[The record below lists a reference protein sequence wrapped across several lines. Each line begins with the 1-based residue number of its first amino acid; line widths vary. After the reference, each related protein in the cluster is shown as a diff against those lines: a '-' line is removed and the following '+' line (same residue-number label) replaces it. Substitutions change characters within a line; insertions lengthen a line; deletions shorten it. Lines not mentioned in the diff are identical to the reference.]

1 MAEQNPSASAPA
13 GATARQATPAGPS
26 AQGPGAPGAGAQGPP
41 AAPPQTFPPV
51 DPSKFKLIGQN
62 YVTQDLMAK
71 VTGKARYAEDFRAE
85 GMLFCK
91 LMLSP
96 RPHARV
102 TGIDASR
109 ALAMPGVHAVL
120 TADDLPPP
128 PAPAGGPG
136 PAPGSVPGAAAAG
149 GVPTA
154 GQAQQNA
161 QYQRAANAPPT
172 GPGAA
177 AAPGT
182 PPSAASVPPAQQAP
196 TAPPLPAEFAL
207 AKEVMYEG
215 EPILAVAADSE
226 ELAAAAIEQI
236 RVTFEPLDFAIDPLE
251 SLRPGSPNART
262 EGNVFVGGEVKTIK
276 WTAEQYDRAKNGQ
289 FPTDAESGET
299 TVWGD
304 VDKGFAEADLVVEHT
319 QYQQSTSH
327 QPLETRTAM
336 AYWQNGKLY
345 LHGST
350 QSVSRTVA
358 SVAGWVGVPQRDVV
372 VISEYCGGGFGSKI
386 PGAQT
391 MAIPALLSKKL
402 NGRPVMMRIS
412 REEETYIGRTRPGF
426 QAWAKMGF
434 KKDGRVTAVD
444 AFIIEDSGP
453 YRRQGDSAQATNLA
467 TLLYQA
473 PNARFRGL
481 SVATNTPPRV
491 SQRAPGGLQSAILF
505 EPLVNKAAKKL
516 GIDQVEIRKINA
528 PVNGSFFGLNP
539 VAQAAR
545 PRTAKVT
552 SSYVK
557 EALDRGAQMF
567 NWEERKKKNGQRNGT
582 KVSGVGVSWSTFTA
596 GSIGMD
602 GLFVIKPDGRMYV
615 HQGIGNLGT
624 HSVIDTARV
633 IAEVMEF
640 PWEQVEVVWGNTSRG
655 VAWSSIQAGSQTTL
669 AHTRANYATAMA
681 GKKLAQE
688 LAAAEFGGNPEAY
701 RVGGVGVGG
710 PGGRMTW
717 AQLAERAIKRGGKF
731 DGHEAPADIN
741 AMTKTGVQLLAGQGF
756 VATARD
762 TYPRDGQSYGFCAGF
777 AEVEV
782 DVETGVYRIVDYIA
796 VADVGTVI
804 NPRSLKGQIL
814 GGGIQGMG
822 GVRSQ
827 KLVYD
832 AHYGVAIGKRMYQN
846 KPPTM
851 LDIPIDAQAEGLNI
865 PDPGNPVVG
874 AKGIG
879 EPGIGVGASSV
890 LCALA
895 NALNND
901 ELLMRTPVQPEQI
914 MTSLLE
920 GRPAYERLTAY
931 I

>member
-1 MAEQNPSASAPA
+1 MEQ
-13 GATARQATPAGPS
+13 GTPARGPA
-26 AQGPGAPGAGAQGPP
+26 AQGTPGQGAGAQRP
-41 AAPPQTFPPV
+41 AAQTFPPV
-51 DPSKFKLIGQN
+51 DPSAFKLIGQN
-62 YVTQDLMAK
+62 YVTQDLYAK
-71 VTGKARYAEDFRAE
+71 VTGQAKYAEDFRAD
-85 GMLFCK
+85 GMVFTK

-96 RPHARV
+96 RPHARIV
-102 TGIDASR
+102 RFDASR
-109 ALAMPGVHAVL
+109 ALAMPGVHAVI

-128 PAPAGGPG
+128 PAPPGGPG
-136 PAPGSVPGAAAAG
+136 PAPGAVPGAAAAG

-154 GQAQQNA
+154 GAQQAQQ
-161 QYQRAANAPPT
+161 QQRAANAPPT

-182 PPSAASVPPAQQAP
+182 PPSAAAVPPAQQAP
-196 TAPPLPAEFAL
+196 QTPPIPAEFAL
-207 AKEVMYEG
+207 AREAMYEG
-215 EPILAVAADSE
+215 EPIAAVAADSE
-226 ELAAAAIEQI
+226 ELAAAAIELI
-236 RVTFEPLDFAIDPLE
+236 EVEFEPLDFCVDPLD
-251 SLRPGSPNART
+251 SLRPGGPNGRT

-276 WTAEQYDRAKNGQ
+276 WSREQYEQAIAGR
-289 FPTDAESGET
+289 FPTDAEAGET

-319 QYQQSTSH
+319 HYQQSTSH

-336 AYWQNGKLY
+336 AYWQGGKLY

-358 SVAGWVGVPQRDVV
+358 AVAGWVGIPQRDVIL
-372 VISEYCGGGFGSKI
+372 ISEYTGGGFGSKI

-453 YRRQGDSAQATNLA
+453 YRRQGDSAQAANLA

-505 EPLVNKAAKKL
+505 EPLVNKAAKQL
-516 GIDQVEIRKINA
+516 GVDQVEIRKVNA

-557 EALDRGAQMF
+557 EALDRGAQLF
-567 NWEERKKKNGQRNGT
+567 NWSERVKRNGERRGS
-582 KVSGVGVSWSTFTA
+582 KVTGVAVSHSTFTA
-596 GSIGMD
+596 GSTGVD
-602 GLFVIKPDGRMYV
+602 GLFVIKPDGKMYI

-633 IAEVMEF
+633 CAEVLDF
-640 PWEQVEVVWGNTSRG
+640 PWDDCVVVWGNTSKG
-655 VAWSSIQAGSQTTL
+655 IAWSSIQAGSQTTH
-669 AHTRANYATAMA
+669 AHTRANYAAA
-681 GKKLAQE
+681 SAAKKNMQE
-688 LAAAEFGGNPEAY
+688 LASLELGGSADAY
-701 RVGGVGVGG
+701 RVGGDGIAG
-710 PGGRMTW
+710 PGGRLTW
-717 AQLAERAIKRGGKF
+717 AQVAERAIKRGGKF

-741 AMTKTGVQLLAGQGF
+741 AMTKQGVAALAGMGF
-756 VATARD
+756 IGVARD
-762 TYPRDGQSYGFCAGF
+762 TYPRDGQTYGFVAGF

-782 DVETGVYRIVDYIA
+782 DVETGQYRIVDYIA
-796 VADVGTVI
+796 VADVGTVV
-804 NPRSLKGQIL
+804 NPRSLGGQIL
-814 GGGIQGMG
+814 GGGLQGMG
-822 GVRSQ
+822 HTRSQ

-846 KPPTM
+846 KPPTI
-851 LDIPIDAQAEGLNI
+851 LDIPIDAKWEALNI

-879 EPGIGVGASSV
+879 EPGIGVGGSVV

-895 NALNND
+895 NAIGND
-901 ELLMRTPVQPEQI
+901 DLLKRTPVQPEQI
-914 MTSLLE
+914 MTSLKE
-920 GRPAYERLTAY
+920 GRIAYEPLTAY

>member
-1 MAEQNPSASAPA
+1 MAEQNNAPA
-13 GATARQATPAGPS
+13 
-26 AQGPGAPGAGAQGPP
+26 
-41 AAPPQTFPPV
+41 FPPV
-51 DPSKFKLIGQN
+51 DPAKFKLLGQN
-62 YVTQDLMAK
+62 YITQDLMAK
-71 VTGKARYAEDFRAE
+71 VTGRAKYAEDFRAE

-91 LMLSP
+91 LLLSP

-102 TGIDASR
+102 LSIDASR

-120 TADDLPPP
+120 TYDDLPQ
-128 PAPAGGPG
+128 PAPPG
-136 PAPGSVPGAAAAG
+136 NAPRPAPGAVPSAAAAG
-149 GVPTA
+149 GVPPA
-154 GQAQQNA
+154 ADNA
-161 QYQRAANAPPT
+161 ANQRAANAPPT

-182 PPSAASVPPAQQAP
+182 PPSAAALPPAQQAP
-196 TAPPLPAEFAL
+196 RTPPLAPELAL
-207 AKEVMYEG
+207 AEEPMYEG

-236 RVTFEPLDFAIDPLE
+236 RVSFEPHDFAVDPLE
-251 SLRPGSPNART
+251 SLRPGSPNARRD
-262 EGNVFVGGEVKTIK
+262 GNVFVGGEVKTIK
-276 WTAEQYDRAKNGQ
+276 WTAEQYERAKRGE
-289 FPTDAESGET
+289 FPTDAEAGET

-304 VDKGFAEADLVVEHT
+304 VDRGFAEADVVVEHT

-358 SVAGWVGVPQRDVV
+358 SVAGWVGVPASDVV

-386 PGAQT
+386 PGAQS

-434 KKDGRVTAVD
+434 KKDGTVTAVD

-453 YRRQGDSAQATNLA
+453 YRRQGDSAQAVNLA

-491 SQRAPGGLQSAILF
+491 SQRAPGGLQSSFLF
-505 EPLVNKAAKKL
+505 EPLMTKAARQL
-516 GIDQVEIRKINA
+516 GVDEVALRRMNA
-528 PVNGSFFGLNP
+528 PVNDSFFGLNP
-539 VAQAAR
+539 VANAAR

-552 SSYVK
+552 SSYVR
-557 EALDRGAQMF
+557 EALDRGAQLF
-567 NWEERKKKNGQRNGT
+567 NWEERRKRNGQRKGS
-582 KVSGVGVSWSTFTA
+582 KVTGVGVSYSAYTA

-602 GLFVIKPDGRMYV
+602 GLFVIKPDGKLYI

-624 HSVIDTARV
+624 HSTFDTARV
-633 IAEVMEF
+633 VAEVMEF
-640 PWEQVEVVWGNTSRG
+640 PWEEVEVVWGNTGRG
-655 VAWSSIQAGSQTTL
+655 IAWSSIQAGSQTTL
-669 AHTRANYATAMA
+669 AHTRANFAAGTA
-681 GKKLAQE
+681 GKQLAQE
-688 LAAAEFGGNPEAY
+688 LAAAELGGSAGSY
-701 RVGGVGVGG
+701 RVGGRGVSG
-710 PGGRMTW
+710 PGGSLTW
-717 AQLAERAIKRGGKF
+717 AQLAERAIARGGKF
-731 DGHEAPADIN
+731 DGHEAPENIN
-741 AMTKTGVQLLAGQGF
+741 AMTKAGVATLAGQGF
-756 VATARD
+756 VVAARD
-762 TYPRDGQSYGFCAGF
+762 TYPRDGQSYGFVAGF

-782 DVETGVYRIVDYIA
+782 DVETGVYHIVDYVA

-822 GVRSQ
+822 ALRSQ

-832 AHYGVAIGKRMYQN
+832 PQYGVAIGKRMYHN

-851 LDIPIDAQAEGLNI
+851 LDIPINAHAEALNI

-879 EPGIGVGASSV
+879 EPGIGVGGSSV

-901 ELLMRTPVQPEQI
+901 DLLKRTPVQPEHI

-920 GRPAYERLTAY
+920 GQPAYERLTAY

>member
-1 MAEQNPSASAPA
+1 MAEQNPPQPAP
-13 GATARQATPAGPS
+13 
-26 AQGPGAPGAGAQGPP
+26 APGAQGTAAQQP
-41 AAPPQTFPPV
+41 ARTFPPV

-71 VTGKARYAEDFRAE
+71 VTGQAKYAEDFRAE
-85 GMLFCK
+85 GMLFAK

-102 TGIDASR
+102 TNIDATR
-109 ALAMPGVHAVL
+109 ALAMPGVHAIV
-120 TADDLPPP
+120 TAEDLPPP
-128 PAPAGGPG
+128 QAPPAGPAPAAG
-136 PAPGSVPGAAAAG
+136 APPGAAAAG
-149 GVPTA
+149 GVPAA
-154 GQAQQNA
+154 GQAATNQQ
-161 QYQRAANAPPT
+161 QQGAANAPPT

-177 AAPGT
+177 GAPGT
-182 PPSAASVPPAQQAP
+182 PPSAAALPPQQQTP
-196 TAPPLPAEFAL
+196 QTPPLPAEFAL

-215 EPILAVAADSE
+215 EPILAIAADSE

-236 RVTFEPLDFAIDPLE
+236 RVTFEPLDFVIDPLD
-251 SLRPGSPNART
+251 SLRPGGPNGRT

-276 WTAEQYDRAKNGQ
+276 WTAEQHDRAVRGQ
-289 FPTDAESGET
+289 FPTDAEAGVT

-304 VDKGFAEADLVVEHT
+304 VDKGFAEADVVVEHT
-319 QYQQSTSH
+319 QYQASTSH
-327 QPLETRTAM
+327 QPLESRTAM

-358 SVAGWVGVPQRDVV
+358 SVAGWVGVPARDVI

-434 KKDGRVTAVD
+434 KKDGHVTAID

-453 YRRQGDSAQATNLA
+453 YRAQGDNAQAANLA

-491 SQRAPGGLQSAILF
+491 SQRAPGGLQSAFLF
-505 EPLVNKAAKKL
+505 EPLVNKAAKQL
-516 GIDQVEIRKINA
+516 GIDQIEIRKINA
-528 PVNGSFFGLNP
+528 PVNGSEFGLNP
-539 VAQAAR
+539 VAQATR
-545 PRTAKVT
+545 RRTSRVT
-552 SSYVK
+552 SAYVK
-557 EALDRGAQMF
+557 EALDRGAQLF
-567 NWEERKKKNGQRNGT
+567 NWEERKKRNGQRNGP
-582 KVSGVGVSWSTFTA
+582 KVTGVAVSYSTFTA
-596 GSIGMD
+596 GSIGVD
-602 GLFVIKPDGRMYV
+602 GLFVIKPDGKLYV
-615 HQGIGNLGT
+615 HSGIGNLGT

-633 IAEVMEF
+633 IAEVMNF
-640 PWEQVEVVWGNTSRG
+640 PWEKVEVIWGNTGRG
-655 VAWSSIQAGSQTTL
+655 VAWSSIQAGSQTAH
-669 AHTRANYATAMA
+669 AHTRANYAAAEA
-681 GKKLAQE
+681 GVKLAQE
-688 LAAAEFGGNPEAY
+688 LAAAELGGNAAGY
-701 RVGGVGVGG
+701 RVGGNGVAG
-710 PGGRMTW
+710 PGGSLTW

-731 DGHEAPADIN
+731 DGHEAPADLN
-741 AMTKTGVQLLAGQGF
+741 AMTKTGVQQIAGQGF
-756 VATARD
+756 VAAARD
-762 TYPRDGQSYGFCAGF
+762 NYPREGGTNTNGFVAGF
-777 AEVEV
+777 VEVEV
-782 DVETGVYRIVDYIA
+782 DVETGVYEIVDYVA

-804 NPRSLKGQIL
+804 NPRSLSGQIL
-814 GGGIQGMG
+814 GGGLQGMG
-822 GVRSQ
+822 GLRSQ

-832 AHYGVAIGKRMYQN
+832 AHYGVAIGKRMYYN
-846 KPPTM
+846 RPPTM
-851 LDIPIDAQAEGLNI
+851 LDIPLNARAEGLNI

-879 EPGIGVGASSV
+879 EPGIGVGGASV

-895 NALNND
+895 NAIGND
-901 ELLMRTPVQPEQI
+901 DILKRTPVQPEQI
-914 MTSLLE
+914 MASLQQ
-920 GRPAYERLTAY
+920 GRIAYEPLTAY

>member
-1 MAEQNPSASAPA
+1 
-13 GATARQATPAGPS
+13 
-26 AQGPGAPGAGAQGPP
+26 
-41 AAPPQTFPPV
+41 V

-62 YVTQDLMAK
+62 YTTQDLHAK
-71 VTGKARYAEDFRAE
+71 VTGQAKYAEDFRAE
-85 GMLFCK
+85 GMLFAK

-102 TGIDASR
+102 VSIDTSA
-109 ALAMPGVHAVL
+109 ALRIPGVHAVL
-120 TADDLPPP
+120 TYEDLPQPTPP
-128 PAPAGGPG
+128 GGPR
-136 PAPGSVPGAAAAG
+136 PAPGAVPGAGAAG
-149 GVPTA
+149 GVPAT
-154 GQAQQNA
+154 GQA
-161 QYQRAANAPPT
+161 PPAGT
-172 GPGAA
+172 GAA

-182 PPSAASVPPAQQAP
+182 PPTAAAVPPAQQAP
-196 TAPPLPAEFAL
+196 PAPPPL
-207 AKEVMYEG
+207 APELGLAGEIMYEG

-236 RVTFEPLDFAIDPLE
+236 RITFEPLPFAIDPLD
-251 SLRPGSPNART
+251 SLRPGSSNART
-262 EGNVFVGGEVKTIK
+262 EGNVFVGGEVKNIK
-276 WTAEQYDRAKNGQ
+276 WTAEQYERAKGGQ

-358 SVAGWVGVPQRDVV
+358 AVAGWVGVPPDDVI

-386 PGAQT
+386 PGAQS

-434 KKDGRVTAVD
+434 KKDGTVTAVD
-444 AFIIEDSGP
+444 AFIIEDAGP
-453 YRRQGDSAQATNLA
+453 YRRQGDAAQATNLA

-505 EPLVNKAAKKL
+505 EPLVNKAAKQL
-516 GIDQVEIRKINA
+516 GIDQVEIRRMNA

-539 VAQAAR
+539 EAQAAR

-557 EALDRGAQMF
+557 EALERGAQLF
-567 NWEERKKKNGQRNGT
+567 NWDERKQRNGQRTGS
-582 KVSGVGVSWSTFTA
+582 KVRGVGVSYSTFTA

-602 GLFVIKPDGRMYV
+602 GLFVIKPDGKMYI

-633 IAEVMEF
+633 VAEVMEF
-640 PWEQVEVVWGNTSRG
+640 PWEQVEVVWGNTGRG
-655 VAWSSIQAGSQTTL
+655 IAWSSIQAGSQTTL
-669 AHTRANYATAMA
+669 AHTRANFAAGTA
-681 GKKLAQE
+681 GKELAQE
-688 LAAAEFGGNPEAY
+688 LAAAELGGSAQAY
-701 RVGGVGVGG
+701 RVGGNGVAG
-710 PGGRMTW
+710 PGGSLTW
-717 AQLAERAIKRGGKF
+717 AQLGERAIKRGGKF
-731 DGHEAPADIN
+731 DGHEAPAQIN
-741 AMTKTGVQLLAGQGF
+741 ALTKIGVATLAGQGF
-756 VATARD
+756 VVAARD
-762 TYPRDGQSYGFCAGF
+762 TYPRDGSSYGFVAGF

-782 DVETGVYRIVDYIA
+782 DVETGVYKIIDYIA

-822 GVRSQ
+822 AIVGQ

-832 AHYGVAIGKRMYQN
+832 AQYGVAIGKRMYQN

-851 LDIPIDAQAEGLNI
+851 LDIPIDAHAEGLNI

-895 NALNND
+895 NAIGND
-901 ELLMRTPVQPEQI
+901 DILMRTPVQPEQI
-914 MTSLLE
+914 MTSLQQ
-920 GRPAYERLTAY
+920 GRVAYEPLTAY

>member
-1 MAEQNPSASAPA
+1 MAERTDFLGALGAEGAQGAASASTQPA
-13 GATARQATPAGPS
+13 GAQQPTP
-26 AQGPGAPGAGAQGPP
+26 PP
-41 AAPPQTFPPV
+41 AQTFPPV
-51 DPSKFKLIGQN
+51 DPSQFKLIGQN
-62 YVTQDLMAK
+62 YITQDLMAK
-71 VTGKARYAEDFRAE
+71 VTGRAKYAEDFRAE

-102 TGIDASR
+102 VSIDTSR

-120 TADDLPPP
+120 TSADLPKPAP
-128 PAPAGGPG
+128 PAGPG
-136 PAPGSVPGAAAAG
+136 PAAGSVPSAAAAG
-149 GVPTA
+149 GVPTTA
-154 GQAQQNA
+154 AQNQQN
-161 QYQRAANAPPT
+161 QRASNAPPT

-196 TAPPLPAEFAL
+196 QTPPIAPELAL
-207 AKEVMYEG
+207 AEEAMYEG
-215 EPILAVAADSE
+215 EPILAIAADSE
-226 ELAAAAIEQI
+226 ELAAAAIEEV
-236 RVTFEPLDFAIDPLE
+236 RVTFEPFDFCVDPLD
-251 SLRPGSPNART
+251 SLRPGSPNARRD
-262 EGNVFVGGEVKTIK
+262 GNVFVGGEVKTIK
-276 WTAEQYDRAKNGQ
+276 WTADQYDRAKRGE
-289 FPTDAESGET
+289 FPVDAESGET

-304 VDKGFAEADLVVEHT
+304 VEKGFAEADLVVEHT

-358 SVAGWVGVPQRDVV
+358 SVAGWVGVPQSDVV

-434 KKDGRVTAVD
+434 KKDGTVTAVD
-444 AFIIEDSGP
+444 SFIIEDSGP
-453 YRRQGDSAQATNLA
+453 YRRQGDNAQAANLA

-491 SQRAPGGLQSAILF
+491 SQRAPGGLQSALLF
-505 EPLVNKAAKKL
+505 EPLVTKAARKL
-516 GIDQVEIRKINA
+516 GLDEVAIRRLNA

-539 VAQAAR
+539 VANAAR
-545 PRTAKVT
+545 ARTAKVT
-552 SSYVK
+552 SSFVK
-557 EALDRGAQMF
+557 EALDRGAQLF
-567 NWEERKKKNGQRNGT
+567 NWEERKKKNGQRNGA
-582 KVSGVGVSWSTFTA
+582 KVTGVGVSYSTFTA

-602 GLFVIKPDGRMYV
+602 GLFVIKPDGKMYI

-633 IAEVMEF
+633 VAEVMEF
-640 PWEQVEVVWGNTSRG
+640 PWEQVEVVWGNTGRG

-669 AHTRANYATAMA
+669 AHTRANFAAGTA

-688 LAAAEFGGNPEAY
+688 LAAAELGGSPEGY
-701 RVGGVGVGG
+701 RVGGDGVRG
-710 PGGRMTW
+710 PGGSLTW
-717 AQLAERAIKRGGKF
+717 AQLAERAMKRGGKF
-731 DGHEAPADIN
+731 DGHEAPGDIN
-741 AMTKTGVQLLAGQGF
+741 AMTKAGVALLAGQGF
-756 VATARD
+756 VVAARD
-762 TYPRDGQSYGFCAGF
+762 TYPRDGQSYGFVAGF

-782 DVETGVYRIVDYIA
+782 DVETGAYTIVDYVA
-796 VADVGTVI
+796 LADVGTVI

-822 GVRSQ
+822 ALRSQ

-832 AHYGVAIGKRMYQN
+832 AQYGVAIGKRMYHN

-851 LDIPIDAQAEGLNI
+851 LDIPINAHAEGLNI

-879 EPGIGVGASSV
+879 EPGIGVGGSAV

-901 ELLMRTPVQPEQI
+901 DLLMRTPVQPEQI
-914 MTSLLE
+914 MTSVLE
-920 GRPAYERLTAY
+920 GRPAYERMTAY

>member
-1 MAEQNPSASAPA
+1 MAEQTPQPTAPGAPAAPGAPSAPA
-13 GATARQATPAGPS
+13 TPS
-26 AQGPGAPGAGAQGPP
+26 
-41 AAPPQTFPPV
+41 FPPV
-51 DPSKFKLIGQN
+51 DPTGFKLIGKN
-62 YVTQDLMAK
+62 YTTQDLHAK
-71 VTGKARYAEDFRAE
+71 VTGRARYAEDYRAD
-85 GMLFCK
+85 GMLFAK

-96 RPHARV
+96 RPHARIV
-102 TGIDASR
+102 SIDASR

-128 PAPAGGPG
+128 APPAGPP
-136 PAPGSVPGAAAAG
+136 PAAGAPPSAAAAG

-154 GQAQQNA
+154 GTPAAGQQPPANRQTPPGQQAPA
-161 QYQRAANAPPT
+161 GAAPPA
-172 GPGAA
+172 GPGAT

-182 PPSAASVPPAQQAP
+182 PPTAAAVPPAQQAP
-196 TAPPLPAEFAL
+196 AAPPPIPAELAL

-236 RVTFEPLDFAIDPLE
+236 RVVFAPLDFAIDPLD
-251 SLRPGSPNART
+251 SLRPGGPNART
-262 EGNVFVGGEVKTIK
+262 EGNVFVGGEIKNIK
-276 WTAEQYDRAKNGQ
+276 WTADQHARAVAGN
-289 FPTDAESGET
+289 FPTDAEAGVT
-299 TVWGD
+299 TIWGD
-304 VDKGFAEADLVVEHT
+304 VEKGLAEADLVVEHT
-319 QYQQSTSH
+319 SYQQSTSH
-327 QPLETRTAM
+327 QPLESRTAM

-358 SVAGWVGVPQRDVV
+358 SVAGWVGVPPRDVV
-372 VISEYCGGGFGSKI
+372 IISEYTGGGFGSKI

-453 YRRQGDSAQATNLA
+453 YRSQGDNAQATNLA

-505 EPLVNKAAKKL
+505 EPLVNKAAKQL
-516 GIDQVEIRKINA
+516 GVDQVEIRKINA
-528 PVNGSFFGLNP
+528 PVNGSSFGLNP
-539 VAQAAR
+539 PAQANR
-545 PRTAKVT
+545 PRPRVT
-552 SSYVK
+552 SSYVR
-557 EALDRGAQMF
+557 EALDRGATLF
-567 NWEERKKKNGQRNGT
+567 NWAERSKNNGQRRGS
-582 KVSGVGVSWSTFTA
+582 KVRGVAVSHSTFTA
-596 GSIGMD
+596 GSTGVD
-602 GLFVIKPDGRMYV
+602 GLFLIKPDGKLYI

-624 HSVIDTARV
+624 HSAFDTARV
-633 IAEVMEF
+633 VAEVLDF
-640 PWEQVEVVWGNTSRG
+640 PWENVVTVWGNTANG
-655 VAWSSIQAGSQTTL
+655 IAWSSIQAGSQTTH
-669 AHTRANYATAMA
+669 AHTRANYAAGMA
-681 GKKLAQE
+681 GRRLLQE
-688 LAAAEFGGNPEAY
+688 LAAAEMGGTADAY
-701 RVGGVGVGG
+701 RVGGQGVAG
-710 PGGRMTW
+710 PGGRLTW
-717 AQLAERAIKRGGKF
+717 AQAAERAIKRGGKF
-731 DGHEAPADIN
+731 DGHEVAADLN
-741 AMTKTGVQLLAGQGF
+741 AMTKAGAATLAGQGF
-756 VATARD
+756 VAAGRD
-762 TYPRDGQSYGFCAGF
+762 TYPRDGQTYAFVAGF

-782 DVETGVYRIVDYIA
+782 DVETGVYKIIDYVA
-796 VADVGTVI
+796 VGDVGTVI
-804 NPRSLKGQIL
+804 NPRSLNGQIL
-814 GGGIQGMG
+814 GGAIQGMSHTM
-822 GVRSQ
+822 SQ

-832 AHYGVAIGKRMYQN
+832 SQYGVAIGKRMYHN

-851 LDIPIDAQAEGLNI
+851 LDIPIDARAEAVNI

-879 EPGIGVGASSV
+879 EPGIGVGGSAI

-895 NALNND
+895 NAIGND
-901 ELLMRTPVQPEQI
+901 DILKRTPVQPEQI
-914 MTSLLE
+914 MTALRE
-920 GRPAYERLTAY
+920 GRITYEPLTAY

>member
-1 MAEQNPSASAPA
+1 
-13 GATARQATPAGPS
+13 
-26 AQGPGAPGAGAQGPP
+26 
-41 AAPPQTFPPV
+41 V
-51 DPSKFKLIGQN
+51 DPSKFKLIGHN
-62 YVTQDLMAK
+62 YTTQDLRAK
-71 VTGKARYAEDFRAE
+71 VTGQAKYAEDFRAE
-85 GMLFCK
+85 GMLFAK

-102 TGIDASR
+102 LSIDTSR

-120 TADDLPPP
+120 TYDDLPKPAPPGGPP
-128 PAPAGGPG
+128 PAPGA
-136 PAPGSVPGAAAAG
+136 VPGAAAAG
-149 GVPTA
+149 GVPAA
-154 GQAQQNA
+154 GQAAGQAAN
-161 QYQRAANAPPT
+161 QRAANAPPT

-182 PPSAASVPPAQQAP
+182 PPSAAAVPPAQQAP
-196 TAPPLPAEFAL
+196 QTPPLAPELAL
-207 AKEVMYEG
+207 AREIMYEG
-215 EPILAVAADSE
+215 EPFLAVAADSE

-236 RVTFEPLDFAIDPLE
+236 RVTFEPLPFAIDPLD

-262 EGNVFVGGEVKTIK
+262 DGNVFVGGEVKNIK
-276 WTAEQYDRAKNGQ
+276 WTAEQYERAKRGQ
-289 FPTDAESGET
+289 FPTDAEAGVT

-304 VDKGFAEADLVVEHT
+304 VDKGFAEADVVVEHT

-358 SVAGWVGVPQRDVV
+358 SVAGWVGVPQSDVV
-372 VISEYCGGGFGSKI
+372 VISEYCGGAFGSKI
-386 PGAQT
+386 PGAQS

-434 KKDGRVTAVD
+434 KKDGTVTAVD

-453 YRRQGDSAQATNLA
+453 YRGQGDNAQATNLA

-505 EPLVNKAAKKL
+505 EPLVNKAAKQL
-516 GIDQVEIRKINA
+516 GIDQVAIRRMNA

-545 PRTAKVT
+545 PRAAKVT

-557 EALDRGAQMF
+557 EALDRGAQLF
-567 NWEERKKKNGQRNGT
+567 NWEERKQRNGQRNGS
-582 KVSGVGVSWSTFTA
+582 KVRGVGVSYSTFTA

-602 GLFVIKPDGRMYV
+602 GLFVIKPDGKMYI

-633 IAEVMEF
+633 VAEVMEF
-640 PWEQVEVVWGNTSRG
+640 PWEQVEVVWGNTGRG
-655 VAWSSIQAGSQTTL
+655 IAWSSIQAGSQTTL
-669 AHTRANYATAMA
+669 AHTRANFAAGSA
-681 GKKLAQE
+681 GKQLAQE
-688 LAAAEFGGNPEAY
+688 LAAAEMGGSPTAY
-701 RVGGVGVGG
+701 RVGGNGVAG
-710 PGGRMTW
+710 PGGSLTW
-717 AQLAERAIKRGGKF
+717 AQLGERAIKRGGKF
-731 DGHEAPADIN
+731 DGHEVPAQIN
-741 AMTKTGVQLLAGQGF
+741 ALTKIGVTTLAGQGF
-756 VATARD
+756 VVAARD
-762 TYPRDGQSYGFCAGF
+762 TYPRDGQSYGFVAGF

-782 DVETGVYRIVDYIA
+782 DVETGVYKIVDYIA

-822 GVRSQ
+822 TIVGQ

-832 AHYGVAIGKRMYQN
+832 AQYGVAIGKRMYQN

-851 LDIPIDAQAEGLNI
+851 LDIPIDAHAEGLNI

-890 LCALA
+890 LCAIA
-895 NALNND
+895 NAIGND
-901 ELLMRTPVQPEQI
+901 DILMRTPVQPEHI
-914 MTSLLE
+914 MTSLQQ
-920 GRPAYERLTAY
+920 GRVAYEPLTAY

>member
-1 MAEQNPSASAPA
+1 MAEQNPRPA
-13 GATARQATPAGPS
+13 GAPATQPGSAPS
-26 AQGPGAPGAGAQGPP
+26 APP
-41 AAPPQTFPPV
+41 AQTFPPV
-51 DPSKFKLIGQN
+51 DPSKFKLIGHN
-62 YVTQDLMAK
+62 YITQDLRAK
-71 VTGKARYAEDFRAE
+71 VTGQAKYAEDFRAE

-102 TGIDASR
+102 SSIDTSR
-109 ALAMPGVHAVL
+109 ALSMPGVHAVL
-120 TADDLPPP
+120 THADLPKPAP
-128 PAPAGGPG
+128 PAGPG
-136 PAPGSVPGAAAAG
+136 PAAGSVPSAAAAG

-154 GQAQQNA
+154 GGAQNQQN
-161 QYQRAANAPPT
+161 QRAANAPPT

-182 PPSAASVPPAQQAP
+182 PPSAAAVPPAQQTPQTPPIAP
-196 TAPPLPAEFAL
+196 ELAL
-207 AKEVMYEG
+207 AEEAMYEG

-236 RVTFEPLDFAIDPLE
+236 RVTFEPFDFAVDPLE
-251 SLRPGSPNART
+251 SLRPGSPNARRD
-262 EGNVFVGGEVKTIK
+262 GNVFVGGEVKTIK
-276 WTAEQYDRAKNGQ
+276 WTAEQYERAKRGE
-289 FPTDAESGET
+289 FPTDAEAGET

-304 VDKGFAEADLVVEHT
+304 VDKGFAEAEVIVEHT

-327 QPLETRTAM
+327 QPLESRTAM

-358 SVAGWVGVPQRDVV
+358 SVAGWVGVPQSDVV

-426 QAWAKMGF
+426 QSWAKMGF
-434 KKDGRVTAVD
+434 KKDGTVTAVD

-453 YRRQGDSAQATNLA
+453 YRRQGDNAQAVTLA

-491 SQRAPGGLQSAILF
+491 SQRAPGGLQSALLF
-505 EPLVNKAAKKL
+505 EPLVTKAARKL
-516 GIDQVEIRKINA
+516 GVDEVQIRRMNA

-539 VAQAAR
+539 VANATRA
-545 PRTAKVT
+545 RTAKVT

-557 EALDRGAQMF
+557 EALDRGAQLF
-567 NWEERKKKNGQRNGT
+567 NWEERKKKNGQRNGS
-582 KVSGVGVSWSTFTA
+582 KVTGVGVSYSTFTA

-602 GLFVIKPDGRMYV
+602 GLFVIKPDGKMYI
-615 HQGIGNLGT
+615 HQGVGNLGT
-624 HSVIDTARV
+624 HSTFDTARV
-633 IAEVMEF
+633 VAEVMEF
-640 PWEQVEVVWGNTSRG
+640 PPEQVEVIWGNTARG

-669 AHTRANYATAMA
+669 AHTRANFAA
-681 GKKLAQE
+681 GSAGRLLAQE
-688 LAAAEFGGNPEAY
+688 LAAAELGGSAAAY
-701 RVGGVGVGG
+701 RVGGNGVSG
-710 PGGRMTW
+710 PGGSLTW
-717 AQLAERAIKRGGKF
+717 AQLAERAVKRGGKF
-731 DGHEAPADIN
+731 DGHEAPADLN
-741 AMTKTGVQLLAGQGF
+741 AMTKASVALLAGQGLV
-756 VATARD
+756 VAARD
-762 TYPRDGQSYGFCAGF
+762 TYPRDGQSYGFVAGF

-782 DVETGVYRIVDYIA
+782 DVETGVYHIVDYVA

-804 NPRSLKGQIL
+804 NPRSLQGQIL

-822 GVRSQ
+822 TLRSQ

-832 AHYGVAIGKRMYQN
+832 SQYGVAIGKRMYQN

-851 LDIPIDAQAEGLNI
+851 LDIPIAARAEGLNI

-879 EPGIGVGASSV
+879 EPGIGAGGSSV

-901 ELLMRTPVQPEQI
+901 DLLLRTPVQPEQI
-914 MTSLLE
+914 MTSVLE

>member
-1 MAEQNPSASAPA
+1 
-13 GATARQATPAGPS
+13 
-26 AQGPGAPGAGAQGPP
+26 
-41 AAPPQTFPPV
+41 V

-71 VTGKARYAEDFRAE
+71 VTGRAKYAEDFRAE
-85 GMLFCK
+85 GMLFAK
-91 LMLSP
+91 LLLSP

-102 TGIDASR
+102 TSLDTSR

-120 TADDLPPP
+120 TYADLPKPAP
-128 PAPAGGPG
+128 PAGPG
-136 PAPGSVPGAAAAG
+136 PAAGAVPSAAAAG
-149 GVPTA
+149 GVPAA
-154 GQAQQNA
+154 GAAANQQN
-161 QYQRAANAPPT
+161 QRAANAPPT

-182 PPSAASVPPAQQAP
+182 PPSAAAVPPAQQAP
-196 TAPPLPAEFAL
+196 QTPPLAPELAL
-207 AKEVMYEG
+207 AEEAMYEG

-236 RVTFEPLDFAIDPLE
+236 RVTFEPLDFCVDPLD
-251 SLRPGSPNART
+251 SLRPGSANARRD
-262 EGNVFVGGEVKTIK
+262 GNVFVGGEVKTIK

-289 FPTDAESGET
+289 FPTDAEAGAT

-304 VDKGFAEADLVVEHT
+304 VEKGFAQADVVVEHT

-327 QPLETRTAM
+327 QPLESRTAM

-358 SVAGWVGVPQRDVV
+358 SVAGWVGVPQSNVV

-434 KKDGRVTAVD
+434 KKDGTVVAVD

-453 YRRQGDSAQATNLA
+453 YRGQGDNAQAVNLA

-491 SQRAPGGLQSAILF
+491 SQRAPGGLQSALLF
-505 EPLVNKAAKKL
+505 EPLVTKAARKL
-516 GIDQVEIRKINA
+516 GVDEVQIRRMNA
-528 PVNGSFFGLNP
+528 PVNGSPFGLNP
-539 VAQAAR
+539 VANATR

-552 SSYVK
+552 SSFVR
-557 EALDRGAQMF
+557 EALDRGAELF
-567 NWEERKKKNGQRNGT
+567 NWEERKKKNGQRNGS
-582 KVSGVGVSWSTFTA
+582 KVTGVGVSYSTFTA

-602 GLFVIKPDGRMYV
+602 GLFVIKPDGKMYI

-624 HSVIDTARV
+624 HSVMDTARV
-633 IAEVMEF
+633 VAEVMEF
-640 PWEQVEVVWGNTSRG
+640 PWEQVEVIWGNTSRG
-655 VAWSSIQAGSQTTL
+655 IAWSSIQAGSQTTL
-669 AHTRANYATAMA
+669 AHTRANYAAGAA

-688 LAAAEFGGNPEAY
+688 LAAAELGGNPEGY
-701 RVGGVGVGG
+701 RVGGRGVSG
-710 PGGRMTW
+710 PGGSLTW

-731 DGHEAPADIN
+731 DGHEAPGDIN
-741 AMTKTGVQLLAGQGF
+741 AMTKLGVGMLAGQGF
-756 VATARD
+756 VAAARD
-762 TYPRDGQSYGFCAGF
+762 TYPRDGQSYGFVAAF

-782 DVETGVYRIVDYIA
+782 DVETGVYHIVDYIA
-796 VADVGTVI
+796 VADVGTVM

-814 GGGIQGMG
+814 GGGLQGMG
-822 GVRSQ
+822 TLRSQ

-851 LDIPIDAQAEGLNI
+851 LDIPINAHAEGLNI

-879 EPGIGVGASSV
+879 EPGIGAGGSSV

-895 NALNND
+895 NALGND

-914 MTSLLE
+914 MTSVQQ
-920 GRPAYERLTAY
+920 GRPAYERMTAY

>member
-1 MAEQNPSASAPA
+1 MAEQTPPPPTTPGAQGAA
-13 GATARQATPAGPS
+13 GAQG
-26 AQGPGAPGAGAQGPP
+26 AQGAAGAQGAPGAGAQG
-41 AAPPQTFPPV
+41 AAAAQTFPPV
-51 DPSKFKLIGQN
+51 DPSAFKLIGHN
-62 YVTQDLMAK
+62 YTTQDLRAK
-71 VTGKARYAEDFRAE
+71 VTGQAKYAEDFRAE
-85 GMLFCK
+85 GMLFAK

-102 TGIDASR
+102 LGIDTSR

-120 TADDLPPP
+120 TYEDLPKPAPPGGPP
-128 PAPAGGPG
+128 PAPGA
-136 PAPGSVPGAAAAG
+136 VPGAGAAG
-149 GVPTA
+149 GVPAA
-154 GQAQQNA
+154 GQAAGQA
-161 QYQRAANAPPT
+161 AAQRATNAPPT

-182 PPSAASVPPAQQAP
+182 PPSAAAVPPAQQAP
-196 TAPPLPAEFAL
+196 QTPPLAPELAL
-207 AKEVMYEG
+207 AGEIMYEG
-215 EPILAVAADSE
+215 EPFLAVAADSE

-236 RVTFEPLDFAIDPLE
+236 RVTFEPLPFAIDPLD

-262 EGNVFVGGEVKTIK
+262 DGNVFVGGEVKNIK
-276 WTAEQYDRAKNGQ
+276 WTAEQYDRAKRGQ
-289 FPTDAESGET
+289 FPTDAEAGVT

-304 VDKGFAEADLVVEHT
+304 VDKGFAEADVVVEHT

-358 SVAGWVGVPQRDVV
+358 AVAGWVGVPQNDVV

-386 PGAQT
+386 PGAQS

-434 KKDGRVTAVD
+434 KKDGTVTAVD

-453 YRRQGDSAQATNLA
+453 YRSQGDNAQAANLA

-491 SQRAPGGLQSAILF
+491 SQRAPGGLQSSILF
-505 EPLVNKAAKKL
+505 EPLVNKAAKQL
-516 GIDQVEIRKINA
+516 GIDQVAIRRMNA

-545 PRTAKVT
+545 PRAAKVT

-557 EALDRGAQMF
+557 EALDRGAQLF
-567 NWEERKKKNGQRNGT
+567 NWDERKQRNGQRSGS
-582 KVSGVGVSWSTFTA
+582 KVRGVGVSYSTFTA

-602 GLFVIKPDGRMYV
+602 GLFVIKPDGKMYI

-633 IAEVMEF
+633 VAEVMEF
-640 PWEQVEVVWGNTSRG
+640 PWEQVEVVWGNTGRG
-655 VAWSSIQAGSQTTL
+655 IAWSSIQAGSQTTL
-669 AHTRANYATAMA
+669 AHTRANFAAGTA
-681 GKKLAQE
+681 GKQLAQE
-688 LAAAEFGGNPEAY
+688 LAAAELGGNAAAY
-701 RVGGVGVGG
+701 RVGGNGVSG
-710 PGGRMTW
+710 PGGSLTW
-717 AQLAERAIKRGGKF
+717 AQLGERAIKRGGKF
-731 DGHEAPADIN
+731 DGHEAPAQIN
-741 AMTKTGVQLLAGQGF
+741 AMTKIGVATLAGQGLV
-756 VATARD
+756 VAGRD
-762 TYPRDGQSYGFCAGF
+762 TYPRDGQSYGFVAGF

-782 DVETGVYRIVDYIA
+782 DVETGVYKIIDYIA

-822 GVRSQ
+822 AVVGQ

-832 AHYGVAIGKRMYQN
+832 AQYGVAIGKRMYQN

-851 LDIPIDAQAEGLNI
+851 LDIPIDAHAEGLNI

-890 LCALA
+890 LCAIA
-895 NALNND
+895 NAIGND
-901 ELLMRTPVQPEQI
+901 DLLMRTPVQPEHI
-914 MTSLLE
+914 MTSLQQ
-920 GRPAYERLTAY
+920 GRVAYEPLTAY

>member
-1 MAEQNPSASAPA
+1 MAEQTPQRPA
-13 GATARQATPAGPS
+13 GAAAAPPAPAAPANRTA
-26 AQGPGAPGAGAQGPP
+26 PGAPGAP
-41 AAPPQTFPPV
+41 AAPALPPV
-51 DPSKFKLIGQN
+51 DPSKFKLLGKN
-62 YVTQDLMAK
+62 YTTQDLMAK
-71 VTGKARYAEDFRAE
+71 VTGRAKYAEDYRAD
-85 GMLFCK
+85 GMLFAK

-102 TGIDASR
+102 VSIDASR

-120 TADDLPPP
+120 TAEDLPAPPPP
-128 PAPAGGPG
+128 PAGPPPAAG
-136 PAPGSVPGAAAAG
+136 APPSAAAAG
-149 GVPTA
+149 GVPTTGA
-154 GQAQQNA
+154 AAQQ
-161 QYQRAANAPPT
+161 RAVNAPPT

-177 AAPGT
+177 TAPGT
-182 PPSAASVPPAQQAP
+182 PPSATAAPPAQAAP
-196 TAPPLPAEFAL
+196 AIPPIPAEFAL

-226 ELAAAAIEQI
+226 ELAAAAIEAI
-236 RVTFEPLDFAIDPLE
+236 RVTFEPLDFAVDPLD
-251 SLRPGSPNART
+251 SLRPGGPNART

-276 WTAEQYDRAKNGQ
+276 WTAEQHAAAVAGK
-289 FPTDAESGET
+289 FPTDAEAGVT

-304 VDKGFAEADLVVEHT
+304 VEKGFKEADVVVEHT
-319 QYQQSTSH
+319 SYQQSTSH

-350 QSVSRTVA
+350 QSVSRTIA
-358 SVAGWVGVPQRDVV
+358 SVAGWVGIPQKDVV
-372 VISEYCGGGFGSKI
+372 LISEYTGGGFGSKI
-386 PGAQT
+386 PGAQS

-434 KKDGRVTAVD
+434 TKDGRCTAVD
-444 AFIIEDSGP
+444 CFIVEDSGP
-453 YRRQGDSAQATNLA
+453 YRGQGDNAQAANLA

-481 SVATNTPPRV
+481 SVATNTPPRI

-505 EPLVNKAAKKL
+505 EPLVNKAAKQL
-516 GIDQVEIRKINA
+516 GVDQVEIRKINA

-539 VAQAAR
+539 AAQAAR

-552 SSYVK
+552 SSYLK
-557 EALDRGAQMF
+557 EALDRGATLF
-567 NWEERKKKNGQRNGT
+567 NWAERSKRNGQRQGS
-582 KVSGVGVSWSTFTA
+582 KVRGVAVSQSTFTA
-596 GSIGMD
+596 GSTGVD
-602 GLFVIKPDGRMYV
+602 GLFVIKPDGKLYI

-633 IAEVMEF
+633 IAEVLDF
-640 PWEQVEVVWGNTSRG
+640 PWENCVVVWGNTGNG
-655 VAWSSIQAGSQTTL
+655 VAWSSIQAGSQTTH
-669 AHTRANYATAMA
+669 AHTRANYAAAMA
-681 GKKLAQE
+681 GKKQLQE
-688 LAAAEFGGNPEAY
+688 LAAAEMGGNPDAY
-701 RVGGVGVGG
+701 RVGGEGVAG
-710 PGGRMTW
+710 PGGRLTW
-717 AQLAERAIKRGGKF
+717 AQAAERAITRGGKF
-731 DGHEAPADIN
+731 DGHEPPADVN
-741 AMTKTGVQLLAGQGF
+741 AITKAGIAVLAGQGF
-756 VATARD
+756 VAAGRD
-762 TYPRDGQSYGFCAGF
+762 TYPRDGQTYGFVAGF

-782 DVETGVYRIVDYIA
+782 DVETGVYHVIDYVA

-804 NPRSLKGQIL
+804 NPRSLGGQVL
-814 GGGIQGMG
+814 GGAIQGMG
-822 GVRSQ
+822 HTRSQ

-851 LDIPIDAQAEGLNI
+851 LDIPIDAKWEALNI

-879 EPGIGVGASSV
+879 EPGIGVGGAAV

-895 NALNND
+895 NALGND
-901 ELLMRTPVQPEQI
+901 ELLKRTPVQPEHI
-914 MTSLLE
+914 MTGVKE
-920 GRPAYERLTAY
+920 GRIVIEPLTAY

>member
-1 MAEQNPSASAPA
+1 MADQNPQP
-13 GATARQATPAGPS
+13 
-26 AQGPGAPGAGAQGPP
+26 PGAPGAPAPSAPAPSAPGARS
-41 AAPPQTFPPV
+41 APSAPSFPPV
-51 DPSKFKLIGQN
+51 DPSKFKLIGHN
-62 YVTQDLMAK
+62 YITQDLMAK
-71 VTGKARYAEDFRAE
+71 VTGRAKYAEDFRAE

-91 LMLSP
+91 LLLSP

-102 TGIDASR
+102 TNIDASA

-120 TADDLPPP
+120 TYADLPKPAPP
-128 PAPAGGPG
+128 GGPAPA
-136 PAPGSVPGAAAAG
+136 AGSVPSAAAAG
-149 GVPTA
+149 GVPAA
-154 GQAQQNA
+154 GTPAQNQQN
-161 QYQRAANAPPT
+161 QRAANAPPT

-182 PPSAASVPPAQQAP
+182 PPSAAAVPPAQQAP
-196 TAPPLPAEFAL
+196 QTPPLAPELAL
-207 AKEVMYEG
+207 AEEAMYEG

-236 RVTFEPLDFAIDPLE
+236 RVTFEPYDFAIDPLE
-251 SLRPGSPNART
+251 SLRPGSPNARRD
-262 EGNVFVGGEVKTIK
+262 GNVFVGGEVKTIK
-276 WTAEQYDRAKNGQ
+276 WTADQYERARRGE
-289 FPTDAESGET
+289 FPSDAEAGET

-304 VDKGFAEADLVVEHT
+304 VDKGFAEADLVVEHS

-358 SVAGWVGVPQRDVV
+358 SVAGWVGVPQSDVI

-391 MAIPALLSKKL
+391 MAVPALLSKKL

-434 KKDGRVTAVD
+434 KKDGTVTAVD
-444 AFIIEDSGP
+444 AFVIEDSGP
-453 YRRQGDSAQATNLA
+453 YRRQGDNAQAVTLA

-491 SQRAPGGLQSAILF
+491 SQRAPGGLQSSFLF
-505 EPLVNKAAKKL
+505 EPLVTRAARKL
-516 GIDQVEIRKINA
+516 GLDEVAIRRMNA

-539 VAQAAR
+539 VANAAR

-552 SSYVK
+552 SSFVK
-557 EALDRGAQMF
+557 EALDRGATLF
-567 NWEERKKKNGQRNGT
+567 NWEERKKRNGQRKGS
-582 KVSGVGVSWSTFTA
+582 KVTGVGVSYSTFTA

-602 GLFVIKPDGRMYV
+602 GLFVIKPDGKMYI
-615 HQGIGNLGT
+615 HQGVGNLGT

-633 IAEVMEF
+633 VAEVMEF
-640 PWEQVEVVWGNTSRG
+640 PWEQVEVVWGNTGRG

-669 AHTRANYATAMA
+669 AHTRANFAAGTA
-681 GKKLAQE
+681 GKLLAQE
-688 LAAAEFGGNPEAY
+688 LAAAELGGNAAGY
-701 RVGGVGVGG
+701 RVGGNGVSG
-710 PGGRMTW
+710 PGGSLTW
-717 AQLAERAIKRGGKF
+717 AQLAERAMKRGGKF
-731 DGHEAPADIN
+731 DGHEAPEGIN
-741 AMTKTGVQLLAGQGF
+741 AMTKAGVALLAGQGF
-756 VATARD
+756 VVAARD
-762 TYPRDGQSYGFCAGF
+762 TYPRDGQSYGFVAGF

-782 DVETGVYRIVDYIA
+782 DVETGVYHIVDYIA

-822 GVRSQ
+822 ALKSQ

-832 AHYGVAIGKRMYQN
+832 AQYGVAIGKRMYHN

-851 LDIPIDAQAEGLNI
+851 LDIPINAHAEGLNI

-879 EPGIGVGASSV
+879 EPGIGVGGSSV

-901 ELLMRTPVQPEQI
+901 DLLMRTPVQPEQI
-914 MTSLLE
+914 MTSIQE
-920 GRPAYERLTAY
+920 GRPAYERMTAY

>member
-1 MAEQNPSASAPA
+1 MAGE
-13 GATARQATPAGPS
+13 
-26 AQGPGAPGAGAQGPP
+26 
-41 AAPPQTFPPV
+41 
-51 DPSKFKLIGQN
+51 L
-62 YVTQDLMAK
+62 
-71 VTGKARYAEDFRAE
+71 
-85 GMLFCK
+85 
-91 LMLSP
+91 
-96 RPHARV
+96 
-102 TGIDASR
+102 
-109 ALAMPGVHAVL
+109 
-120 TADDLPPP
+120 
-128 PAPAGGPG
+128 
-136 PAPGSVPGAAAAG
+136 
-149 GVPTA
+149 
-154 GQAQQNA
+154 
-161 QYQRAANAPPT
+161 
-172 GPGAA
+172 
-177 AAPGT
+177 
-182 PPSAASVPPAQQAP
+182 
-196 TAPPLPAEFAL
+196 
-207 AKEVMYEG
+207 MYEG
-215 EPILAVAADSE
+215 EPVLAVAADSE
-226 ELAAAAIEQI
+226 ELAAAAIERI
-236 RVTFEPLDFAIDPLE
+236 RVTFEPLPFAIDPLE
-251 SLRPGSPNART
+251 SLRPGSSNART

-276 WTAEQYDRAKNGQ
+276 WTADQYERARNGH
-289 FPTDAESGET
+289 FPTDAEAGET

-304 VDKGFAEADLVVEHT
+304 VEKGFAEADVVVDHT

-358 SVAGWVGVPQRDVV
+358 SVAGWVGVPPSDVV

-386 PGAQT
+386 PGAQS

-434 KKDGRVTAVD
+434 KKDGTVTAVD

-453 YRRQGDSAQATNLA
+453 YRRQGDAAQAANLA

-491 SQRAPGGLQSAILF
+491 SQRAPGGLQSSILF
-505 EPLVNKAAKKL
+505 EPLVNKAAKQL
-516 GIDQVEIRKINA
+516 GMDQVEIRKLNA

-539 VAQAAR
+539 EAQAAR
-545 PRTAKVT
+545 PRTAKLT

-557 EALDRGAQMF
+557 EALDRGAQLF
-567 NWEERKKKNGQRNGT
+567 NWEERKQRNGQRNGS
-582 KVSGVGVSWSTFTA
+582 KVRGVAASYSTFTA

-602 GLFVIKPDGRMYV
+602 GLFVIKPDGKMYI

-633 IAEVMEF
+633 VAEVMEF
-640 PWEQVEVVWGNTSRG
+640 PWEQVEVVWGNTGRG
-655 VAWSSIQAGSQTTL
+655 IAWSSIQAGSQTTL
-669 AHTRANYATAMA
+669 AHTRANFAAGTA
-681 GKKLAQE
+681 GKQLAQE
-688 LAAAEFGGNPEAY
+688 LAAAELGGSPQAY
-701 RVGGVGVGG
+701 RVGGNGVSG
-710 PGGRMTW
+710 PGGSLSW
-717 AQLAERAIKRGGKF
+717 AQLGERAIKRGGTF
-731 DGHEAPADIN
+731 DGHEAPAQIN
-741 AMTKTGVQLLAGQGF
+741 ALTKIGVTTLAGQGLV
-756 VATARD
+756 VAARD
-762 TYPRDGQSYGFCAGF
+762 SYPRDGQSYGFVAGF

-782 DVETGVYRIVDYIA
+782 DVETGVYHIVDYLA

-822 GVRSQ
+822 AIVGQ

-832 AHYGVAIGKRMYQN
+832 AQYGVAIGKRMYQN
-846 KPPTM
+846 KPPTI
-851 LDIPIDAQAEGLNI
+851 LDIPLDAQAEGLNI

-879 EPGIGVGASSV
+879 EPGIGVGAASV

-895 NALNND
+895 NAIGND
-901 ELLMRTPVQPEQI
+901 DILMRTPVQPEQI
-914 MTSLLE
+914 MTSLQQ
-920 GRPAYERLTAY
+920 RRVAYEPLTAY

>member
-1 MAEQNPSASAPA
+1 
-13 GATARQATPAGPS
+13 
-26 AQGPGAPGAGAQGPP
+26 
-41 AAPPQTFPPV
+41 
-51 DPSKFKLIGQN
+51 
-62 YVTQDLMAK
+62 MAK
-71 VTGKARYAEDFRAE
+71 VTGQAKYAEDFRAE
-85 GMLFCK
+85 GMLFAK

-102 TGIDASR
+102 VNIDASR
-109 ALAMPGVHAVL
+109 ALAMPGVHAIL
-120 TADDLPPP
+120 TYEDLPKPRP
-128 PAPAGGPG
+128 PAGAG
-136 PAPGSVPGAAAAG
+136 PAPGAVPSAAAAG

-154 GQAQQNA
+154 GGAAAQQT
-161 QYQRAANAPPT
+161 QRAANAPPT

-182 PPSAASVPPAQQAP
+182 PPSAAAVPPAQQAP
-196 TAPPLPAEFAL
+196 QTPPIAPELAL
-207 AKEVMYEG
+207 AEEALYEG

-236 RVTFEPLDFAIDPLE
+236 RVTFEPYDFAIDPLD
-251 SLRPGSPNART
+251 SLRPGSPNARRD
-262 EGNVFVGGEVKTIK
+262 GNVFVGGDVKTIK
-276 WTAEQYDRAKNGQ
+276 WTAEQYDRAKAGQ
-289 FPTDAESGET
+289 FPTDAEAGVT

-304 VDKGFAEADLVVEHT
+304 VDKGFAEADVVVEHT

-358 SVAGWVGVPQRDVV
+358 SVAGWVGVPPADVV

-386 PGAQT
+386 PGAQS

-453 YRRQGDSAQATNLA
+453 YRGQGDNAQATNLA

-505 EPLVNKAAKKL
+505 EPLVNKAAKQL

-539 VAQAAR
+539 VANATR

-552 SSYVK
+552 SSYIK
-557 EALDRGAQMF
+557 EALDRGAELF
-567 NWEERKKKNGQRNGT
+567 NWNERKQRNGQRSGS
-582 KVSGVGVSWSTFTA
+582 KVRGVGVSYSTFTA

-602 GLFVIKPDGRMYV
+602 GLFVIKPDGKMYI
-615 HQGIGNLGT
+615 HQGVGNLGT
-624 HSVIDTARV
+624 HSVMDTARV
-633 IAEVMEF
+633 VAEVMEF
-640 PWEQVEVVWGNTSRG
+640 PWEQVEVVWGNTGRG
-655 VAWSSIQAGSQTTL
+655 IAWSSIQAGSQTTL
-669 AHTRANYATAMA
+669 AHTRANFAAGTA
-681 GKKLAQE
+681 GKRLAQE
-688 LAAAEFGGNPEAY
+688 LAAAELGGNPDSY
-701 RVGGVGVGG
+701 RVGGTGVRGG
-710 PGGRMTW
+710 GGSLTW

-731 DGHEAPADIN
+731 DGHEAPGDIN
-741 AMTKTGVQLLAGQGF
+741 AMTKAGVATLAGQGF
-756 VATARD
+756 VVAARD
-762 TYPRDGQSYGFCAGF
+762 TYPRDGQSYGFVAGF

-782 DVETGVYRIVDYIA
+782 DVETGVYRIVDYVA

-804 NPRSLKGQIL
+804 NPRSLRGQIL

-822 GVRSQ
+822 TLRSQ

-890 LCALA
+890 LLALA

-901 ELLMRTPVQPEQI
+901 DLLMRTPVQPEQI
-914 MTSLLE
+914 MTSILE
-920 GRPAYERLTAY
+920 GRPAYERMTAY

>member
-1 MAEQNPSASAPA
+1 MAEQTPPRPGPAAQGAPNAPGAQGAA
-13 GATARQATPAGPS
+13 GAQ
-26 AQGPGAPGAGAQGPP
+26 GAPGAAPSAPGA
-41 AAPPQTFPPV
+41 AAAQTFPPV
-51 DPSKFKLIGQN
+51 DPAKFKLIGQN
-62 YVTQDLMAK
+62 YTTQDLRAK
-71 VTGKARYAEDFRAE
+71 ITGQAKYAEDFRAE
-85 GMLFCK
+85 GMLFAK

-102 TGIDASR
+102 VSIDASR

-120 TADDLPPP
+120 SYDDLPK
-128 PAPAGGPG
+128 PAPPGGPR

-149 GVPTA
+149 GVPAA
-154 GQAQQNA
+154 GQAAN
-161 QYQRAANAPPT
+161 QRAANAPPT

-182 PPSAASVPPAQQAP
+182 PPSAAAVPPAQQAP
-196 TAPPLPAEFAL
+196 QTPPLAPELAL
-207 AKEVMYEG
+207 AGEIMYEG

-236 RVTFEPLDFAIDPLE
+236 RVTFEPLPFAIDPLE
-251 SLRPGSPNART
+251 SLRPGSANART
-262 EGNVFVGGEVKTIK
+262 EGNVFVGGEVKNIK
-276 WTAEQYDRAKNGQ
+276 WTAEQYDRARRGQ
-289 FPTDAESGET
+289 FPIDAEAGET

-304 VDKGFAEADLVVEHT
+304 VDKGFAEADVVVEHT

-358 SVAGWVGVPQRDVV
+358 SVAGWVGVPQSDVV

-386 PGAQT
+386 PGAQS

-434 KKDGRVTAVD
+434 KKDGTVTAVD

-453 YRRQGDSAQATNLA
+453 YRRQGDAAQATNLA

-491 SQRAPGGLQSAILF
+491 SQRAPGGLQSSILF
-505 EPLVNKAAKKL
+505 EPLVNKAAKQL
-516 GIDQVEIRKINA
+516 GIDQVEIRRINA

-557 EALDRGAQMF
+557 EALDRGAQLF
-567 NWEERKKKNGQRNGT
+567 NWDERKQRNGQRNGS
-582 KVSGVGVSWSTFTA
+582 KVRGVGVSYSTFTA

-602 GLFVIKPDGRMYV
+602 GLFVIKPDGKMYI

-624 HSVIDTARV
+624 HSVMDTARV
-633 IAEVMEF
+633 VAEVMEF
-640 PWEQVEVVWGNTSRG
+640 PWEQVEVVWGNTGRG
-655 VAWSSIQAGSQTTL
+655 IAWSSIQAGSQTTL
-669 AHTRANYATAMA
+669 AHTRANFAAGTA
-681 GKKLAQE
+681 GKQLAQE
-688 LAAAEFGGNPEAY
+688 LAAAELGGNPQAY
-701 RVGGVGVGG
+701 RVGGSGVAG
-710 PGGRMTW
+710 PGGSLTW
-717 AQLAERAIKRGGKF
+717 AQLGERAIKRGGKF
-731 DGHEAPADIN
+731 DGHEVPAQIN
-741 AMTKTGVQLLAGQGF
+741 ALTKIGVTTLAGQGF
-756 VATARD
+756 VVAARD
-762 TYPRDGQSYGFCAGF
+762 TYPRDGQSYGFVAGF

-782 DVETGVYRIVDYIA
+782 DVETGVYKIVDYIA

-822 GVRSQ
+822 AVVGQ

-832 AHYGVAIGKRMYQN
+832 AQYGVAIGKRMYQN

-851 LDIPIDAQAEGLNI
+851 LDIPLDAHAEGLNI

-895 NALNND
+895 NAIGND
-901 ELLMRTPVQPEQI
+901 DILMRTPVQSEQI
-914 MTSLLE
+914 MTSLQQ
-920 GRPAYERLTAY
+920 GRVTYEPLTAY